1 MKIQLEL
8 TDNEILY
15 ISDLIDANNE
25 FQSTLVSRV
34 EPTLIKILNSIP
46 KKKTVLE
53 LLKERYPEKYG
64 NL

>member
-15 ISDLIDANNE
+15 ISELIDANNE

-34 EPTLIKILNSIP
+34 EPTLIKILKSIP
-46 KKKTVLE
+46 KKKTLIQA
-53 LLKERYPEKYG
+53 LKETNPEKYS